1 MKEFEKGTI
10 LYVGNFELPD
20 KGAAAN
26 RVVSNG
32 KIFNQLDYRTAF
44 LGVSKELTTSGVH
57 LLDGSRHMYEEAYP
71 RGNRQWLEHMIS
83 TENIE
88 TLVKQLGDVKMVVL
102 YNVPYTLLASAKKTF
117 GKQDIQ
123 IVYDCTEWTGVTE
136 GSLPKRI
143 VKKLDEHFIR
153 NHIHKKA
160 DGLIVISSLMEQGYA
175 DCENLMKLP
184 PLIDMDDPIWHQTME
199 KDDVFTFCFAGILDG
214 NKESLDAIVE
224 AYGRLESAKVRLNII
239 GVTED
244 AFCEFYD
251 NGAEMIKECK
261 NEINFMGRFSHEETI
276 KHAANCD
283 CYIFIRQSDVRNN
296 AGFPTKFA
304 ESFTC
309 GVPII
314 TTDISDVAG
323 YMDTDRGWVLEHV
336 STEEVEAAMR
346 RALELGPVREKP
358 DLDHTFHYGNYVEA
372 VDSWLQKL
380 LK

>member
-1 MKEFEKGTI
+1 MKGFEKGTI

-32 KIFNQLDYRTAF
+32 KIFSKLGYRTAF
-44 LGVSKELTTSGVH
+44 LGVSKDLTASGVH
-57 LLDGSRHMYEEAYP
+57 LLDANRHMYEEAYP
-71 RGNRQWLEHMIS
+71 RGNKQWLEHMIS

-102 YNVPYTLLASAKKTF
+102 YNVPYTLLVNAKKTF
-117 GKQDIQ
+117 GKQDIKV
-123 IVYDCTEWTGVTE
+123 VYDCTEWTGVTE

-153 NHIHKKA
+153 KQIHKKA

-175 DCENLMKLP
+175 GCENLIKLP
-184 PLIDMDDPIWHQTME
+184 PLIDMDDPIWHQNME

-251 NGAEMIKECK
+251 NGVELIKECK

-283 CYIFIRQSDVRNN
+283 FYIFIRQSDVRNN
-296 AGFPTKFA
+296 AGFPTKFS

-323 YMDTDRGWVLEHV
+323 YMDADRGWVLDNI
-336 STEEVEAAMR
+336 STEEVETAMR
-346 RALELGPVREKP
+346 QALARGLIREKP
-358 DLDHTFHYGNYVEA
+358 ELDQTFHYGNYVESVA
-372 VDSWLQKL
+372 SWLQKL

>member
-1 MKEFEKGTI
+1 MKGFEKGTI

-32 KIFNQLDYRTAF
+32 KIFNQLGYRTAF
-44 LGVSKELTTSGVH
+44 LGVNKELTTSGIH
-57 LLDGSRHMYEEAYP
+57 LLDANRHMYEEAYP
-71 RGNRQWLEHMIS
+71 RGNKQWLEHMIS
-83 TENIE
+83 VENIE
-88 TLVKQLGDVKMVVL
+88 TIVKQLGDVKMIVL
-102 YNVPYTLLASAKKTF
+102 YNVPYTLLVNAKKTF
-117 GKQDIQ
+117 GKRGIQ

-153 NHIHKKA
+153 AHIHKTA

-175 DCENLMKLP
+175 GCENLIKLP
-184 PLIDMDDPIWHQTME
+184 PLIDIADPIWHQTME

-244 AFCEFYD
+244 AFCDFYD
-251 NGAEMIKECK
+251 NGAEIIKQCK

-296 AGFPTKFA
+296 AGFPTKFS

-323 YMDTDRGWVLEHV
+323 YMDADRGWVLEHV
-336 STEEVEAAMR
+336 STEAVEAAMR
-346 RALELGPVREKP
+346 KALERGPVREKP
-358 DLDHTFHYGNYVEA
+358 VLNTTFHYGNYVKV
-372 VDSWLQKL
+372 VDSWLQKF